1 MIDKNII
8 NANIKLQDMNKIL
21 EKENKEIKELLLS
34 IYNYLKD
41 YDEIEKVHYFLE
53 YIKEVLGLW

>member
-21 EKENKEIKELLLS
+21 EKENDEYKKLLLACYKVLS
-34 IYNYLKD
+34 KNEDDEESYYLLQD
-41 YDEIEKVHYFLE
+41 
-53 YIKEVLGLW
+53 IKEVLGL

>member
-41 YDEIEKVHYFLE
+41 YEKNEKVHYFLE
-53 YIKEVLGLW
+53 YIKEVLGL

>member
-1 MIDKNII
+1 MLDKNII
-8 NANIKLQDMNKIL
+8 NANIKLQDLNKIL

-41 YDEIEKVHYFLE
+41 YDEIEKIHYFLE
-53 YIKEVLGLW
+53 YIKEVLGL

>member
-1 MIDKNII
+1 MYKQVLD
-8 NANIKLQDMNKIL
+8 ANIKLQDMNKIL

-53 YIKEVLGLW
+53 YIKEVLGL

>member
-8 NANIKLQDMNKIL
+8 NANIRLQDLNKIL
-21 EKENKEIKELLLS
+21 EKENGEYKRVLYS
-34 IYNYLKD
+34 IYNYLKN

-53 YIKEVLGLW
+53 EIKEVLGL

>member
-8 NANIKLQDMNKIL
+8 NANIKLQDLNKIL

>member
-21 EKENKEIKELLLS
+21 VKENEEIKELLYS
-34 IYNYLKD
+34 IYDYLRG

-53 YIKEVLGLW
+53 HIKEVLRL

>member
-1 MIDKNII
+1 MLDKNII

-53 YIKEVLGLW
+53 YIKEVLGL

>member
-1 MIDKNII
+1 MLDKNII
-8 NANIKLQDMNKIL
+8 NANIKLQDLNKIL

-41 YDEIEKVHYFLE
+41 YDEIEKVHYLLE
-53 YIKEVLGLW
+53 HIKGVLGL

>member
-1 MIDKNII
+1 MYKQVLD
-8 NANIKLQDMNKIL
+8 ANIKLQDMNKIL

-41 YDEIEKVHYFLE
+41 YDEIEKVHYLLE
-53 YIKEVLGLW
+53 YIKEVLGL